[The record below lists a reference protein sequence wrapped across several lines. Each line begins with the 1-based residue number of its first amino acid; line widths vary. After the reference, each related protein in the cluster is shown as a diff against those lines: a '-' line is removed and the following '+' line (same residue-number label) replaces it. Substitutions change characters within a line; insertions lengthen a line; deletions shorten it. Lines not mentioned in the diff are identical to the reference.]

1 MRDHDWHDGSRTLGM
16 QTGNGD
22 PGSRVLLL
30 LNASPEPILFHVA
43 PDLPGGP
50 WRPVLDTTS
59 GTGLPER
66 PEILLEP
73 GGTFDLAS
81 RSLVLFQHV
90 AITGH
95 D

>member
-30 LNASPEPILFHVA
+30 VNASPEPIVFHVA

-59 GTGLPER
+59 ASGVPQG
-66 PEILLEP
+66 PEILLEA

-81 RSLVLFQHV
+81 RSLVPVQHV
-90 AITGH
+90 AMTGQ